1 MRPERRLAELEHKRL
16 NFDLDRREEFKAEN
30 GLRFDEVRQ
39 PLTPEP
45 PGPPLPHGSWEAA
58 RRLAR
63 NYDFAEPSIVRATF
77 DPEQPL
83 EDRNMLL
90 ELRFYGLRFYAGV
103 RVGEIYDDTLE
114 EHGRTA
120 RVWGWNYRTLEGHIE
135 QGQMDWQVWKWLGS
149 GEVEFRIRAFSRAA
163 SDRNPIVRLGFWLF
177 GRREQLKFL
186 ARTSERMAHLTA
198 AAL

>member
-30 GLRFDEVRQ
+30 GWRIDEVRQ
-39 PLTPEP
+39 PLPPEP

-77 DPEQPL
+77 DRDAPL
-83 EDRNMLL
+83 EHRNMLL
-90 ELRFYGLRFYAGV
+90 ELRFYGLRFH
-103 RVGEIYDDTLE
+103 VG
-114 EHGRTA
+114 
-120 RVWGWNYRTLEGHIE
+120 
-135 QGQMDWQVWKWLGS
+135 QGQMDWQIWKWLDS
-149 GEVEFRIRAFSRAA
+149 GEVEFRIQAFSKQA
-163 SDRNPIVRLGFWLF
+163 SGGNPIVRLGFRLF

-186 ARTSERMAHLTA
+186 A
-198 AAL
+198 